1 LADQLFV
8 LGLTMYSRNH
18 SFESIIYNS
27 FSQSYLDERVSLH
40 PEQLNIID
48 KLKSN
53 DGVILSAPTSFGKTF
68 VVFEYIAR
76 EKPQNLI
83 LIVPTLA
90 LVDEYNKKI
99 IKQFQGVFKDYNVF
113 LTINE
118 EIEYNFNEK
127 NIFILT
133 HDRVVEK
140 VNYSIFPKIDFLVID
155 EVYKLQRNEN
165 NDRVL
170 VLNLAYYH
178 LVKKAVK
185 YLLLAPFIGGI
196 ENIDK
201 LEKKPLFYKSNFSP
215 VVNQVKTYD
224 IANVD
229 ERNEMVCHIL
239 KKVIPETDKTMV
251 YFPTVTKVYDFT
263 KKYTPRFK
271 GNIRSQLAINFID
284 WVKNEIHEEWYLVK
298 AMENGF
304 LIHNGQ
310 LPIGIRMFQLDLY
323 ENEDSGYSKL
333 LCTST
338 LLEGVNTS
346 AKHVII
352 TEPTRGN
359 RTGTG
364 DEFDAFDFYNLVG
377 RSGRLFHHYLGIAH
391 YIKSPMDPTY
401 CKEEAIKSIEF
412 EITEGSQDINIHTDN
427 VGEENE
433 YQEFLNHLNI
443 THDQY
448 KEKIGCNLRFQ
459 SILKLFN
466 AYHEEK
472 DALLTELDLLLQ
484 NPEKGRKN
492 LVGTL
497 YKIFEGKSSKLYSYI
512 VNRLIDKK
520 RTRLKTTINNV
531 RDRFSNV
538 DIDFIITTTLRL
550 KSSYIE
556 YDFYSKLCL
565 LIFFMECE
573 EVDTKLINIIE
584 EKIKKNIEFLY
595 YTESISKKI
604 LKDLGIYEHDID
616 YIIRIIGNDFV
627 DAFELKKRLSVYRD
641 QLSNISIVSKY
652 IIDSLV

>member
-1 LADQLFV
+1 
-8 LGLTMYSRNH
+8 MYSRNH